1 MAAVAT
7 ASNGPDELYRDLV
20 VSLGFAVQSAD
31 QAAATQESLASS
43 ITSQID
49 AESGVSIDEEMANL
63 LAFQRAYEAAAR
75 VLTAIDAVLETL
87 INRTG
92 VVGR

>member
-1 MAAVAT
+1 VQAA
-7 ASNGPDELYRDLV
+7 E
-20 VSLGFAVQSAD
+20 QS
-31 QAAATQESLASS
+31 AATQGSLASS
-43 ITSQID
+43 LTSQID

-63 LAFQRAYEAAAR
+63 LAYQRAYEAAAR
-75 VLTAIDAVLETL
+75 VLTAIDAALETL

>member
-1 MAAVAT
+1 MAALAT
-7 ASNGPDELYRDLV
+7 AANGPDELYQELV
-20 VSLGFAVQSAD
+20 VSLGFAVQAAD

-63 LAFQRAYEAAAR
+63 LAYQREDDVRRAEAAA
-75 VLTAIDAVLETL
+75 LLAAEAQEL
-87 INRTG
+87 G
-92 VVGR
+92 FGY